1 MSVTKVYRFLPRK
14 RLRFHWC
21 QLPLTELASYII
33 KGNVTMANDSLKA
46 PVIDASYRLIDF
58 FTLELV
64 LLCGL
69 VLLALVLISRNSA
82 SR

>member
-1 MSVTKVYRFLPRK
+1 
-14 RLRFHWC
+14 
-21 QLPLTELASYII
+21 
-33 KGNVTMANDSLKA
+33 MANDSFKA

-69 VLLALVLISRNSA
+69 VLLALFLISRNSS